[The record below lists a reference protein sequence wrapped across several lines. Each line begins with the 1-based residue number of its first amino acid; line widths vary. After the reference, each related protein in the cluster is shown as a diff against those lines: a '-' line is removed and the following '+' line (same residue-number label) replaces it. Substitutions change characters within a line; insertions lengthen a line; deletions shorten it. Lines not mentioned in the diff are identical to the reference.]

1 MSARGL
7 VVTGTPRP
15 GDDAAVLALAG
26 SVPEWFR
33 LSDETGGAHV
43 AWVLAGDDAWPAAVT
58 AALAA
63 GADAV
68 VVDSPRVVTP
78 EDVTAL
84 AGAARPV
91 VLAARRSHAPQ
102 VRMLARLVA
111 PVRPDVAWVECLVV
125 DGGDGPL
132 DPQAAAWDALATL
145 TAAGLEVDRV
155 VDVVVR
161 PTALLIDALAGSA
174 RVHVTCVRSLAA
186 TPRLR
191 IAAFGAFGSLL
202 ATAEDSSV
210 AFPGEVVRVDAD
222 GAHAQ
227 PTDHR
232 TARLV
237 AAGEVHAALG
247 AGLDPISLLSAYS
260 PTATLVSQVFR
271 GGGRQAAPQPN
282 GKEHN

>member
-1 MSARGL
+1 MSARDL
-7 VVTGTPRP
+7 VVTGAPRP
-15 GDDAAVLALAG
+15 GDAAAVLALAG

-33 LSDETGGAHV
+33 VSDEPTGAHV
-43 AWVLAGDDAWPAAVT
+43 AWVLAGDSAWPAAVT

-68 VVDSPRVVTP
+68 VVDAPRVVTP
-78 EDVTAL
+78 EDVAAL
-84 AGAARPV
+84 AGATRPV
-91 VLAARRSHAPQ
+91 VLATRRSHAPQ
-102 VRMLARLVA
+102 VRTLAQLVG
-111 PVRPDVAWVECLVV
+111 PVRADVAWVECLVV

-132 DPQAAAWDALATL
+132 DPEAAAWDALATL
-145 TAAGLEVDRV
+145 AAAGLEVDRV
-155 VDVVVR
+155 LGVVVR
-161 PTALLIDALAGSA
+161 PTALLVDALAGTA

-202 ATAEDSSV
+202 ATAGDSSV

-232 TARLV
+232 TPRRV
-237 AAGEVHAALG
+237 ALSEVRAALG
-247 AGLDPISLLSAYS
+247 AGLDPFSLLSAYS

-271 GGGRQAAPQPN
+271 GGGRQAAPNPN
-282 GKEHN
+282 WKEHN